1 MNLVL
6 LINLPH
12 FKMRKIITEFIVLI
26 GIGGLVW
33 AAISLLINL
42 PSHPVILNPEKE
54 KMLGDKYTEVIL
66 TFNGFE
72 KIDEPEIDSVFKV
85 VSERLSSLAGY
96 EENGFTIITVKN
108 EMVNAFAL
116 PGGNILITTGLI
128 DFCESSAELFAILAH
143 EAGHIVKRHIITR
156 LIKELGLELL
166 TSGNSYITAEIAK
179 TLLSTGYNRKQEE
192 EADLYACEILEKD
205 NVEPRILASFFR
217 RLKENPENSLFS
229 NFEIISSHPNLEKR
243 IKYVLAYEDENDFS
257 SRIDWFSL
265 ELLKGKINQK

>member
-1 MNLVL
+1 
-6 LINLPH
+6 
-12 FKMRKIITEFIVLI
+12 MRKIITEFLLLI

-54 KMLGDKYTEVIL
+54 KILGDKYTEVIL

-72 KIDEPEIDSVFKV
+72 ELDEPLIDSVFQV

-96 EENGFTIITVKN
+96 EERTFNIITVKN

-128 DFCESSAELFAILAH
+128 DFCETSAELFAILAH

-166 TSGNSYITAEIAK
+166 TSGNSYITTEIAK
-179 TLLSTGYNRKQEE
+179 TLLSAGYNRKQEE

-229 NFEIISSHPNLEKR
+229 DFEIISSHPNLEKR
-243 IKYVLAYEDENDFS
+243 IKYVLAYECESGFS
-257 SRIDWFSL
+257 SQIDWFSL
-265 ELLKGKINQK
+265 ELLKEKIPKK